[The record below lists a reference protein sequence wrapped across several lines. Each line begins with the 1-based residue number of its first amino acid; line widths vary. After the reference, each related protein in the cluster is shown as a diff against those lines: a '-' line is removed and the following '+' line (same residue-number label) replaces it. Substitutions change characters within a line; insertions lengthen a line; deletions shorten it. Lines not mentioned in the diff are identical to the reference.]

1 MWVRQY
7 LTASH
12 APVTKKREGMRH
24 PQTLRSEDLS
34 DIFEREGYGFEL
46 SALAGV

>member
-1 MWVRQY
+1 
-7 LTASH
+7 
-12 APVTKKREGMRH
+12 MRH

-46 SALAGV
+46 SAHRQGFAM